1 MAYVKMNVYP
11 DGDKIPS
18 SLPDSYMPAAYGAPA
33 RQNCF
38 TCGYF
43 TLSTNKPLCTKW
55 DAPVKPR
62 WWCKAWTAWATLWAP
77 KV

>member
-62 WWCKAWTAWATLWAP
+62 WWCKAWTAWATLWTP